1 MPRLAYRPT
10 AVMALQI
17 EQLLRLLGFLAV
29 PTCHHLARTHAR
41 TAIFVQHEIGG
52 LIFPAIPP
60 LGEIYG
66 APCLWPR
73 RSVPRLAPLN
83 PSPRATVTGSLQP
96 QGQRRRSRMDRW
108 PFQPTSR
115 QPWPEPGRRPRLVR
129 GPPGASNFARWSLL
143 HGPPPS
149 QPSGPAGWSR
159 HSREPRRRALGRLP
173 LGPPSF
179 GPCFGRHD
187 LASSSQ

>member
-83 PSPRATVTGSLQP
+83 PSPRATVRLGLCNLKAKGVDHAWIVGRSSRLQDNRGLSLAGV
-96 QGQRRRSRMDRW
+96 QGWCEAPLEPATLLDGASSMGLRRRS
-108 PFQPTSR
+108 
-115 QPWPEPGRRPRLVR
+115 
-129 GPPGASNFARWSLL
+129 
-143 HGPPPS
+143 
-149 QPSGPAGWSR
+149 
-159 HSREPRRRALGRLP
+159 P
-173 LGPPSF
+173 LGPPD
-179 GPCFGRHD
+179 GRGIPAN
-187 LASSSQ
+187 LAVARWGGCR